1 MRTLAAL
8 ALTAAI
14 AILAAGCGGGGSG
27 DKETQ
32 ATIKQNWETF
42 FDGSTS
48 TSNEARAGL
57 LQNGAKF
64 ASIIRAVGENPLSRQ
79 LSAKVTEVDV
89 SGPNSAKVK
98 YTLYLGKNA
107 VLKNVEG
114 DGGARERH
122 LEGRHRQLLPAPRAA
137 GRGAEGVRV
146 GVEVALR
153 HRGARARDALRG
165 AVR

>member
-8 ALTAAI
+8 ALAAAI
-14 AILAAGCGGGGSG
+14 AILAAGCGGGSG

-42 FDGSTS
+42 FDGSSS

-57 LQNGAKF
+57 LQNGAEF

-89 SGPNSAKVK
+89 SEPDSAKVK

-114 DGGARERH
+114 TAVREN
-122 LEGRHRQLLPAPRAA
+122 GTWKVGIGSFCQLLALQGAAPKACA
-137 GRGAEGVRV
+137 SASK
-146 GVEVALR
+146 
-153 HRGARARDALRG
+153 
-165 AVR
+165 